1 MTRTA
6 YTVLLR
12 KLVKE
17 TCLPYESCEDLI
29 DEVETQITELK
40 EGESPY
46 HSIEEI
52 VVNYLHLPMSWAR
65 LFVE

>member
-6 YTVLLR
+6 YNALLR

-17 TCLPYESCEDLI
+17 TWLPYESCEDLI
-29 DEVETQITELK
+29 DEVETQITEM
-40 EGESPY
+40 EYGESPY

-65 LFVE
+65 LFIE